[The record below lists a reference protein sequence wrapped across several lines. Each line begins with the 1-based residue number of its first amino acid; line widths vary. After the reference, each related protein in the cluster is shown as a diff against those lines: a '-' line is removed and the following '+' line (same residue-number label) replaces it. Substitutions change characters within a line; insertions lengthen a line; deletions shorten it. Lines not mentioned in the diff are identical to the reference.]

1 MEEAPKAPANAGI
14 TMSDA
19 EDIIRRQRIDKG
31 KPPSCRPRAVDLV
44 RNNEPIIRQLRDA
57 GYKQEDAVLLLLDL
71 GHEGHQPDTLR
82 KALAS
87 VLGPWNSR
95 DADVADSTLVADNSG
110 QSPSTTN
117 GDASGAVM
125 DGGRQAVIGTERKR
139 L

>member
-1 MEEAPKAPANAGI
+1 MKDAPNSPANAGI
-14 TMSDA
+14 TLPDA

-87 VLGPWNSR
+87 VLGPWNRR
-95 DADVADSTLVADNSG
+95 DADVADSTLVANNSG

-117 GDASGAVM
+117 GGVFGAAM
-125 DGGRQAVIGTERKR
+125 NEGGHTAIGTERKR